1 MIIMSIL
8 HNFGKKE
15 KKKLKVVRLQ
25 QVAKLV
31 GIFEL
36 HSNLEADV
44 APNSL
49 VEIFRIYLGL
59 PIEKVKFV

>member
-8 HNFGKKE
+8 HNFGKKKK
-15 KKKLKVVRLQ
+15 KKKL
-25 QVAKLV
+25 KLV

-44 APNSL
+44 APIHWLKYSEYIL
-49 VEIFRIYLGL
+49 DYRLR
-59 PIEKVKFV
+59 K